1 MKTISIG
8 RAAAPLIA
16 LVVLAG
22 AASAQTPIWLDRS
35 LQNWNKAGGTVP
47 RGPADTSDRDD
58 AIERCKV
65 KPPETANARAVG
77 AAGWLP
83 QLYLDRELL
92 KDDVEI
98 VGAASGLDALCAPM
112 DYNVYVFVGGR
123 YAGALSP
130 LVMKPGT
137 DGSAGA
143 VRFTDEGITVEF
155 ARYKPGDSTCCPT
168 SRVAVRYRIDRSGD
182 RPVVVPVDVRTIRSY

>member
-1 MKTISIG
+1 MKRISIA

-16 LVVLAG
+16 LVVVAE
-22 AASAQTPIWLDRS
+22 APSAQATKWLDRA
-35 LQNWNKAGGTVP
+35 LQNWNQAGGTVP

-58 AIERCKV
+58 AIERCKM
-65 KPPETANARAVG
+65 KPPETANARAI
-77 AAGWLP
+77 ASAGWVP
-83 QLYLDRELL
+83 QLYLDRELI
-92 KDDVEI
+92 KGDVEI
-98 VGAASGLDALCAPM
+98 VGAVSGLDPMCAPM

-130 LVMKPGT
+130 QVMTPGT
-137 DGSAGA
+137 DASAGA

-168 SRVAVRYRIDRSGD
+168 SRVAVRYRIDRSDDG
-182 RPVVVPVDVRTIRSY
+182 PVVVPVDVRTTRSQ